1 MSSRWLQIAPALAA
15 MLILAGCHNSAT
27 VDLVQELEQ
36 IALATELD
44 PRRNAHAN
52 RARAENLRAL
62 RPPEDAVSLV
72 QFEALLGQELLRAG
86 DSRAAIDLFA
96 KILATVEEQPDIF
109 DPSYR
114 LGALDHLA
122 LSYLRLGEQENCL
135 INPAAERCI
144 FPISQGGLHTHKE
157 GSTKAIGLYEQIL
170 ETDPEDLNAVWLL
183 NLAHMTLGS
192 PPEAIDERWRLPIPA
207 EGGSLP
213 RFVDVAPLLGVNVM
227 GLSGGVVLEDLN
239 QDGWLDLMVSSWG
252 LRDQIRYFE
261 NTGDGIFHDRTD
273 LAGLTGL
280 TGGLNL
286 VHADYDNDGD
296 QDVLVLRGAWLSEG
310 HPNSLLQNAG
320 NGTFRDVTRQ
330 AGLYSLHPTQTASWS
345 DFDRDGDLDLFVGN
359 ESNAEAGVH
368 YSELF
373 LNNGN
378 GTFDEI
384 AAAVGLEFRAYVKAV
399 VWGDYNN
406 DAWPDLFVSVYG
418 GPNRLYRNERGQ
430 RFTEVAAEAGVQEP
444 LDSFPA
450 WFWDYNQDGWQ
461 DIFVSGWRATAGD
474 VAAEFLGLPG
484 KDEKPRLYRNRG
496 DGTFEDVTAATGL
509 DRLMYTMGCNFGDL
523 DYDGW
528 PDFYVGTGDPNLR
541 ALMPNRM
548 FRNVSGKQFDE
559 VTASGGFGHLQK
571 GHGVA
576 FGDIDLD
583 GDQDVYQVMG
593 GAFEGDLAHNVLY
606 ENPGT
611 AHNWL
616 IVDLIGTESS
626 RTPIGARVTVETNL
640 RVQHHTLN
648 SGASFGS
655 SPLRLEIGLGMANAI
670 DRLSVFWPATGEIQH
685 VDAVPINRI
694 VTITEGVDDLE
705 IAEAQPVRL
714 GAVRP

>member
-1 MSSRWLQIAPALAA
+1 M
-15 MLILAGCHNSAT
+15 
-27 VDLVQELEQ
+27 
-36 IALATELD
+36 
-44 PRRNAHAN
+44 
-52 RARAENLRAL
+52 
-62 RPPEDAVSLV
+62 
-72 QFEALLGQELLRAG
+72 
-86 DSRAAIDLFA
+86 
-96 KILATVEEQPDIF
+96 
-109 DPSYR
+109 
-114 LGALDHLA
+114 
-122 LSYLRLGEQENCL
+122 
-135 INPAAERCI
+135 
-144 FPISQGGLHTHKE
+144 
-157 GSTKAIGLYEQIL
+157 
-170 ETDPEDLNAVWLL
+170 
-183 NLAHMTLGS
+183 
-192 PPEAIDERWRLPIPA
+192 
-207 EGGSLP
+207 
-213 RFVDVAPLLGVNVM
+213 
-227 GLSGGVVLEDLN
+227 
-239 QDGWLDLMVSSWG
+239 
-252 LRDQIRYFE
+252 
-261 NTGDGIFHDRTD
+261 
-273 LAGLTGL
+273 
-280 TGGLNL
+280 
-286 VHADYDNDGD
+286 
-296 QDVLVLRGAWLSEG
+296 RGAWLSEG

-655 SPLRLEIGLGMANAI
+655 SPLHLEIGLGMANAI
-670 DRLSVFWPATGEIQH
+670 DRLSVLWPATGEIQH
-685 VDAVPINRI
+685 FDSVPINRI